1 MSGVTP
7 AADPHA
13 SQSPRLAPPPTDPT
27 ADPAIRLAGVTAGY
41 GERVA
46 LESVDLEVNTGELLA
61 VVGPNGAGKSTL
73 LKVMAGL
80 LEPWRGEVETLGAR
94 PGRLAKRVAY
104 VPQAEAVDWD
114 FPVTVGDVVM
124 MGRFPGLGRFRRPG
138 PVDQRAVHD
147 ALGQVDMVKHR
158 GTQIGRLSGGQRRR
172 VFLARA
178 LAAEPDLFL
187 MDEPVTAIDATTQEE
202 LMDLLESV
210 ATGGRTVIAT
220 THDLACAAARF
231 QTVLAINRRVITHGA
246 ASLILDP
253 ALLAQTY
260 GGHLLT
266 LGGQTVVLD
275 DAHHHEESP
284 GQVHYHEEA
293 PRRR

>member
-1 MSGVTP
+1 MTVAP
-7 AADPHA
+7 A
-13 SQSPRLAPPPTDPT
+13 T
-27 ADPAIRLAGVTAGY
+27 ADHQEPLAAPRQAPAIRLSGVTAGY
-41 GERVA
+41 GQRVA
-46 LESVDLEVNTGELLA
+46 LEAVDLHVATGSLLA

-80 LEPWRGEVETLGAR
+80 LEPWQGEVETLGAR

-124 MGRFPGLGRFRRPG
+124 MGRYPALGRLRRPG
-138 PVDQRAVHD
+138 AADQRAVRD
-147 ALGQVDMVKHR
+147 ALAQVDMVEHR

-202 LMDLLESV
+202 LMELLESV

-231 QTVLAINRRVITHGA
+231 QTVLALNRRVIAHGP

-253 ALLAQTY
+253 TLLAQTY

-275 DAHHHEESP
+275 DAHHHEETP
-284 GQVHYHEEA
+284 GQRHYHEEA
-293 PRRR
+293 PHRR

>member
-1 MSGVTP
+1 MTAARATAAPSGP
-7 AADPHA
+7 DAARLQA
-13 SQSPRLAPPPTDPT
+13 S
-27 ADPAIRLAGVTAGY
+27 AIRLSGVTAGY

-46 LESVDLEVNTGELLA
+46 LEAVDLEVPIGSLLA

-80 LEPWRGEVETLGAR
+80 LQPWRGEVETLGMP
-94 PGRLAKRVAY
+94 PGRLAKRIAY

-124 MGRFPGLGRFRRPG
+124 MGRYPGLGRFRRPG
-138 PVDQRAVHD
+138 AADRRAVHD
-147 ALGQVDMVKHR
+147 AVGQVDMGNHI

-187 MDEPVTAIDATTQEE
+187 MDEPVTALDATTQEE
-202 LMDLLESV
+202 LMDLLESL

-231 QTVLAINRRVITHGA
+231 QTVLAINRRVVAHGP

-253 ALLAQTY
+253 MLLAQTY

-275 DAHHHEESP
+275 DAHHHEERP
-284 GQVHYHEEA
+284 GQVHYHEDA

>member
-1 MSGVTP
+1 LDT
-7 AADPHA
+7 
-13 SQSPRLAPPPTDPT
+13 
-27 ADPAIRLAGVTAGY
+27 
-41 GERVA
+41 
-46 LESVDLEVNTGELLA
+46 VDLEVATGSLLA

-80 LEPWRGEVETLGAR
+80 LEPWQGEVETLGAR
-94 PGRLAKRVAY
+94 PGRMAKRIAY

-124 MGRFPGLGRFRRPG
+124 MGRFPGLGRLRRPG
-138 PVDQRAVHD
+138 PVDHQAVHD
-147 ALGQVDMVKHR
+147 ALGQVDMVRHR
-158 GTQIGRLSGGQRRR
+158 GTQIGQLSGGQRRR

-187 MDEPVTAIDATTQEE
+187 MDEPVTALDATTQEE

-231 QTVLAINRRVITHGA
+231 QTVLAINRRVIAHGP
-246 ASLILDP
+246 ASLLLDP
-253 ALLAQTY
+253 TLLAQTY

-284 GQVHYHEEA
+284 GQRHYHEEA
-293 PRRR
+293 PRRH

>member
-1 MSGVTP
+1 MTASPPIASQREPDATAANTP
-7 AADPHA
+7 AT
-13 SQSPRLAPPPTDPT
+13 RLS
-27 ADPAIRLAGVTAGY
+27 GVTAGY

-46 LESVDLEVNTGELLA
+46 LEAVDLEVASGSLLA

-80 LEPWRGEVETLGAR
+80 LTPWEGEVETLGAQ
-94 PGRLAKRVAY
+94 PGRLAKRIAY

-124 MGRFPGLGRFRRPG
+124 MGRYPGLGRFRRPG
-138 PVDQRAVHD
+138 PVDQRAVID
-147 ALGQVDMVKHR
+147 ALGQVDMVDHR

-231 QTVLAINRRVITHGA
+231 QTVLAINRRVVAHGP

-284 GQVHYHEEA
+284 GQRHYHEES

>member
-13 SQSPRLAPPPTDPT
+13 SQSPHLAPPPTDPT

-46 LESVDLEVNTGELLA
+46 LEAVDMEVATGSLLA

-80 LEPWRGEVETLGAR
+80 LQPWRGEVETLGAR

-124 MGRFPGLGRFRRPG
+124 MGRYPALGRFRRPG
-138 PVDQRAVHD
+138 PADLRAVRD
-147 ALGQVDMVKHR
+147 ALGQVDMVEHR

-178 LAAEPDLFL
+178 LAAEPELFL

-202 LMDLLESV
+202 LMDLLETV
-210 ATGGRTVIAT
+210 ASGGRTVIAT

-231 QTVLAINRRVITHGA
+231 QTVLAVNRRVIAHGP

-253 ALLAQTY
+253 RLLAETY

-275 DAHHHEESP
+275 DAHHHEERP
-284 GQVHYHEEA
+284 GQMHYHEEA